1 MRPSAAWE
9 PAILMTFVTAN
20 HRNGGTDCIIAPPT
34 QSPLADHRNLMADS
48 SYVALATNI
57 FTAPREA
64 FAALKERPRVLLP
77 VLVLLIGFSAVSF
90 YYLSHVDI
98 GFLVD
103 NQLRSS
109 NPDMPDA
116 QREQAVAAAT
126 KLPPIF
132 YKAIGA
138 LAPTV
143 IFLIVFLVASY
154 FTIVSFATGDGV
166 TLKQW
171 FVLLCWCTLP
181 QVLGSVAQ
189 LVNMIVNDP
198 RFMLQD
204 NVDPL
209 SVGNLLSIDR
219 TGAPNIQR
227 YMLGLDVTVIWSL
240 VLQVLGY
247 QSFTKRSYAA
257 SAAIVLGPIAL
268 IVLVGTL
275 LALRR

>member
-1 MRPSAAWE
+1 
-9 PAILMTFVTAN
+9 
-20 HRNGGTDCIIAPPT
+20 
-34 QSPLADHRNLMADS
+34 MADS

-77 VLVLLIGFSAVSF
+77 VVVLLIAISAVSF

-103 NQLRSS
+103 NQLRIG
-109 NPDMPDA
+109 NPNMTDA

-132 YKAIGA
+132 YQAIGV
-138 LAPTV
+138 LAPTA
-143 IFLIVFLVASY
+143 VFLFILVVASY

-166 TLKQW
+166 KLKQW
-171 FVLLCWCTLP
+171 FALLCWCTLP
-181 QVLGSVAQ
+181 QVLGNIAQ
-189 LVNMIVNDP
+189 LVNMVANDP

-204 NVDPL
+204 SIDPL

-219 TGAPNIQR
+219 TGAPTVQR
-227 YMLGLDVTVIWSL
+227 YMLGLDVTLIWSL
-240 VLQVLGY
+240 VLQVIGY
-247 QSFTKRSYAA
+247 QSFTNKSYAT
-257 SAAIVLGPIAL
+257 SAAVVLGPIAL
-268 IVLVGTL
+268 IVAIGTL
-275 LALRR
+275 LALRG